1 MRGHV
6 DAERYR
12 RKAQHYLL
20 CAHQVSNPNA
30 RAALIELTVHWMQM
44 AEANERT
51 DHQQQREQSQQVRVL
66 CAGTESSRAE

>member
-12 RKAQHYLL
+12 RKAQHYLM
-20 CAHQVSNPNA
+20 CAHRVSNPNA
-30 RAALIELTVHWMQM
+30 RAILIELAVHWTQM

-51 DHQQQREQSQQVRVL
+51 DQQQRKQSQQVRVL

>member
-12 RKAQHYLL
+12 RKAQHYLM

-30 RAALIELTVHWMQM
+30 RAALIELAVHWMQM
-44 AEANERT
+44 TEANERT
-51 DHQQQREQSQQVRVL
+51 DQQQREQSQQGRAL
-66 CAGTESSRAE
+66 RAGAESSCAE